1 MLLLQLLVDGLV
13 GGCGV
18 AMVAMTFGII
28 YATSG
33 VFHVAHAG
41 VYTLG
46 GYAAWFAA
54 EKGVPFPGA
63 LAIGVLAGAAGGALI
78 QVALYERLARRNASP
93 LVVLQNLIALA
104 FTSNIQQFTN
114 SWRLLTVSLGPVTLS
129 YPQLALV
136 AAGLVS
142 FIGLEAFSRYTR
154 LGKRIRAVASN
165 PQLAEISRLAPRAV
179 YVYVMAIAS
188 AVVALS
194 GILTGVDQALQP
206 YNSVL
211 VLLTAVVAVIAGGI
225 GSLSGAFI
233 MGVALTVL
241 QSVALTV
248 IPGRW
253 SIAAVFLI
261 FIAFILLKPEGL
273 FRGKFSRPV

>member
-1 MLLLQLLVDGLV
+1 L
-13 GGCGV
+13 
-18 AMVAMTFGII
+18 
-28 YATSG
+28 
-33 VFHVAHAG
+33 
-41 VYTLG
+41 
-46 GYAAWFAA
+46 
-54 EKGVPFPGA
+54 
-63 LAIGVLAGAAGGALI
+63 
-78 QVALYERLARRNASP
+78 
-93 LVVLQNLIALA
+93 
-104 FTSNIQQFTN
+104 
-114 SWRLLTVSLGPVTLS
+114 
-129 YPQLALV
+129 
-136 AAGLVS
+136 
-142 FIGLEAFSRYTR
+142 FSRHTR

-165 PQLAEISRLAPRAV
+165 PQLAEITRLAPRAV

-225 GSLSGAFI
+225 GSLSGAFV

-241 QSVALTV
+241 QNVALVV

-253 SIAAVFLI
+253 TIAAVFLV
-261 FIAFILLKPEGL
+261 FIAFILLRPEGL